1 MNHQQPRLSI
11 GMPVYNAEQFI
22 TEAIDAILAQTYT
35 DFELII
41 SDNASSDRTQEICQ
55 AYAAKDRRIKYY
67 RNERNIGVHRNYRRA
82 FQLATGEYFR
92 WATHDDICAP
102 QGIEKCVE
110 VLDRNPDVVL
120 CYTKTKLINEHGTIL
135 EQNYDENPLLTNSPH
150 AHIRFRNLI
159 IDSFSRRYRGQQLF
173 GVMRHS
179 VAATTPLLG
188 DYSGGDKPFLARMTL
203 LGKYY
208 EVPEYLFFNREHSQ
222 RSSSKEMN
230 SPYLR
235 MRLFNPDTKGEKPVF
250 PRWSVFLDY
259 LSAIKDVPLS
269 LSERIRCY
277 LVLGTWL
284 GKNKNWE
291 QLIKELIKASV
302 WSIYFSKHRQML
314 VQQHQAEIPSGSS

>member
-11 GMPVYNAEQFI
+11 GMPVYNGEHYI
-22 TEAIDAILAQTYT
+22 TEAIEAILAQTYQ

-55 AYAAKDRRIKYY
+55 AYAAKDRRIKYC
-67 RNERNIGVHRNYRRA
+67 RNDRNIGVHRNYNRA
-82 FQLATGEYFR
+82 FQLATSEYFR

-102 QGIEKCVE
+102 QGIEKCIE

-120 CYTKTKLINEHGTIL
+120 CYTKTKLIDEHGTVL
-135 EQNYDENPLLTNSPH
+135 EQSYDEDPLLTHSPQP
-150 AHIRFRNLI
+150 HIRFQNLI
-159 IDSFSRRYRGQQLF
+159 VDSFSRLYRGQQLF

-188 DYSGGDKPFLARMTL
+188 NYSGGDKPFLAHMTL
-203 LGKYY
+203 LGKYH

-235 MRLFNPDTKGEKPVF
+235 MRLFNPDATEEKPVF
-250 PRWSVFLDY
+250 PKWSVFLDY
-259 LSAIKDVPLS
+259 LRAVKDVPLG
-269 LSERIRCY
+269 LSERMRCY
-277 LVLGTWL
+277 LVMGSWL
-284 GKNKNWE
+284 RINKNWE
-291 QLIKELIKASV
+291 QLVKELIKASA
-302 WSIYFSKHRQML
+302 WSFYISRHRDML
-314 VQQHQAEIPSGSS
+314 VQKHQTEIMSS